1 MAEYQLLPTQTRPTD
16 VELVGARVDA
26 EARLQARDDRVADID
41 ALLDV
46 RESMYQ
52 AGVR

>member
-1 MAEYQLLPTQTRPTD
+1 MAEYQLLPKHARRTD